1 MVTLILMLVVL
12 IIFVMVYIVSFFNT
26 KVAILVDLI
35 LFTILNLRI
44 NKKNAKIAPI
54 KLAKLAKAL
63 LYKRRLFTNKVASR
77 RLIKKFKLTKTR

>member
-77 RLIKKFKLTKTR
+77 RLIKKFKLPKTR